1 MAFNII
7 ISQIISLFLLIFLG
21 YILRKKDF
29 INDKLNKGLSLIL
42 VDIALPALI
51 ISSMT
56 VKINSDFINYVKTFT
71 IITFLIYFSITLISV
86 ILAKFLNLSI
96 PQDTVFKFLIILGN
110 VGYMGLPI
118 ISAVFADK
126 WIILNIINIIFFNI
140 LVWTYGVY
148 LFKRTEE
155 NFKLN
160 FKNMLNNGV
169 IAIIIG
175 FILLFTGYK
184 PPLFITSSLEMLG
197 DITFPISML
206 VIGSSLVSVDIK
218 KIFMDKNLISAT
230 FIKLILYPLLTLLI
244 LSFFELNTVIYQISV
259 ILVAVPSGAQ
269 VVLFAEKFDGD
280 YKFAA
285 EGVFMTTLFSLF
297 TIPLF
302 LYLVTI
308 I

>member
-56 VKINSDFINYVKTFT
+56 VKINSDFINYVKIFT

>member
-1 MAFNII
+1 
-7 ISQIISLFLLIFLG
+7 
-21 YILRKKDF
+21 
-29 INDKLNKGLSLIL
+29 
-42 VDIALPALI
+42 
-51 ISSMT
+51 
-56 VKINSDFINYVKTFT
+56 
-71 IITFLIYFSITLISV
+71 
-86 ILAKFLNLSI
+86 
-96 PQDTVFKFLIILGN
+96 
-110 VGYMGLPI
+110 
-118 ISAVFADK
+118 
-126 WIILNIINIIFFNI
+126 
-140 LVWTYGVY
+140 
-148 LFKRTEE
+148 
-155 NFKLN
+155 
-160 FKNMLNNGV
+160 MLNNGV